1 MPHFGPRVIGVER
14 FSKQKALEDATSN
27 LHFGSR
33 VVGPPPAP
41 ESAVVEGRPAR
52 EAIEAL
58 RNGGDIAAIAE
69 EELARAG
76 GPRKSVAKAILA
88 AAAERGANPELVDR
102 VMAASLAESE
112 S

>member
-1 MPHFGPRVIGVER
+1 MPHFGPRVVGVEQ

-33 VVGPPPAP
+33 VVGPPPV
-41 ESAVVEGRPAR
+41 ESVAVEGRPAR

-58 RNGGDIAAIAE
+58 RSGGDIAAIAE

-88 AAAERGANPELVDR
+88 AAAERGANVELVDR